1 LTKLQRRPKSE
12 QDDDTI
18 PHSHDGQS
26 RSVPSSS
33 AVPSF
38 HNLKSKQA
46 NDTISHSH
54 DAQSISVPPTS
65 AVPLF
70 SDTWRQSP
78 PNWGYGEPQE
88 LSFGTPPGQTF
99 LSNSPATGNQSEV
112 PMFEADIS
120 FSRAQ

>member
-1 LTKLQRRPKSE
+1 MTELQRRPKSE

-18 PHSHDGQS
+18 PHSHNAQS
-26 RSVPSSS
+26 ISVPSTS

-65 AVPLF
+65 AVPSF
-70 SDTWRQSP
+70 YDTWHQSP
-78 PNWGYGEPQE
+78 PNWGYGEPE
-88 LSFGTPPGQTF
+88 EVSFGTLPGQTL
-99 LSNSPATGNQSEV
+99 LSDSQATGNQSQV
-112 PMFEADIS
+112 PIFEADIS
-120 FSRAQ
+120 FPTAQ